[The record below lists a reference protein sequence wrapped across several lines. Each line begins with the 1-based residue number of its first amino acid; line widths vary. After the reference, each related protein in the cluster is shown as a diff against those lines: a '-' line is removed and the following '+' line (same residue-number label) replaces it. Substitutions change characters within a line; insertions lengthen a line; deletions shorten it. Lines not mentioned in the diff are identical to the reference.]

1 VAEYLC
7 GVFESLSYA
16 RRLDYQEVE
25 LNVDSMTLI
34 QDVATNKSHSFVD
47 CSLVKK
53 MRKMLEM
60 N

>member
-1 VAEYLC
+1 VEYLC

-16 RRLDYQEVE
+16 RRLDYREVK

-34 QDVATNKSHSFVD
+34 QDVAINKSHSFVD
-47 CSLVKK
+47 CSLAKK